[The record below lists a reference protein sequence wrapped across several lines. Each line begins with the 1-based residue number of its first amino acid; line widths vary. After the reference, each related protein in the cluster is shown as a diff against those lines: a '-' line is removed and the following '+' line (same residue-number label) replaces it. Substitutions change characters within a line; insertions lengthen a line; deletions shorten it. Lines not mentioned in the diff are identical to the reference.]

1 MKLEEQLLS
10 KKLFQNL
17 MCQVQ
22 EIIDEEVGLVNDAGL
37 VIACSGEGRIGQE
50 DGLAQSVIN
59 SKDDLVV
66 IDNISFKK
74 IYIKGKLEFIAF
86 ISSNNEMS
94 QKYLSLIA
102 INIIN
107 IKTYYDEKFDR
118 SNFLKSVINGK
129 ILAGDV
135 QIKAK
140 ELHITHNAWRTV
152 FLINTGKNQEVYA
165 HEVIQ
170 ELFPNRLK
178 DFIIVLDDEN
188 IVLIK
193 EIKNNEDLKEID
205 KIAQAI
211 VDTLNTESMV
221 KAMIGIGTA
230 VDNIMDIGR
239 SFREAQ
245 TALKVGAIFEN
256 DKYIIN
262 YNNLGIGRL
271 IYKLPEQLCRLFLRE
286 VFKSGSFE
294 SLDAE
299 YILTIQKFFE
309 NNLNV
314 SETSRQMFV
323 HRNTLVYRMDK
334 IQKVTGLDI
343 TKFDDA
349 IILKFAMLVKKYL
362 DKGQAVPGMNG
373 LEEAEDGDDL

>member
-1 MKLEEQLLS
+1 
-10 KKLFQNL
+10 

-22 EIIDEEVGLVNDAGL
+22 EIIDEEVGLINDSGL
-37 VIACSGEGRIGQE
+37 VIACSSESRIGQE
-50 DGLAQSVIN
+50 DSLIQSVIS

-86 ISSNNEMS
+86 ILSNSEMS
-94 QKYLSLIA
+94 QKYLSLMA

-118 SNFLKSVINGK
+118 SNFLKNVINGR

-140 ELHITHNAWRTV
+140 ELHIMHNAWRTV

-193 EIKNNEDLKEID
+193 EIKNNEDFKETD

-230 VDNIMDIGR
+230 VDSIMDIGR

-271 IYKLPEQLCRLFLRE
+271 IYKLPEQLCRLFLKE
-286 VFKSGSFE
+286 VFKNGSFE

-349 IILKFAMLVKKYL
+349 IILKFAMLVKRYL
-362 DKGQAVPGMNG
+362 DKGQAVLQMDG
-373 LEEAEDGDDL
+373 LKEAEDGENL

>member
-1 MKLEEQLLS
+1 MS

-22 EIIDEEVGLVNDAGL
+22 EIIDEEVGLINDSGL
-37 VIACSGEGRIGQE
+37 VIACSSESRIGQE
-50 DGLAQSVIN
+50 DSLIQSVIS

-86 ISSNNEMS
+86 ILSNSEMS
-94 QKYLSLIA
+94 QKYLSLMA

-118 SNFLKSVINGK
+118 SNFLKNVINGR

-140 ELHITHNAWRTV
+140 ELHIMHNAWRTV

-193 EIKNNEDLKEID
+193 EIKNNEDFKETD

-230 VDNIMDIGR
+230 VDSIMDIGR

-271 IYKLPEQLCRLFLRE
+271 IYKLPEQLCRLFLKE
-286 VFKSGSFE
+286 VFKNGSFE

-349 IILKFAMLVKKYL
+349 IILKFAMLVKRYL
-362 DKGQAVPGMNG
+362 DKGQAVLQMDG
-373 LEEAEDGDDL
+373 LKEAEDGENL